1 MAYQYH
7 AFFVHHSSFK
17 VLEKGYKGCARH
29 LFRELNMKKLLFC
42 FSIIALVSFASCT
55 KETTYTF
62 VDNTDYSSISATIV
76 ERTVYLME
84 YDVDGSRI
92 ANNSIDFPSK
102 GHGYTFTANDR
113 SEKIKVYLKLKFQS
127 GYQTTDFNRWVQ
139 LVYYLEK
146 GKDVTIQIDGSTLVG
161 PSEP

>member
-1 MAYQYH
+1 MINNFIKPGLQDLCVSRSTFTWGIQVPFDRKHVIY
-7 AFFVHHSSFK
+7 VW
-17 VLEKGYKGCARH
+17 VD
-29 LFRELNMKKLLFC
+29 
-42 FSIIALVSFASCT
+42 ALIN
-55 KETTYTF
+55 YITF
-62 VDNTDYSSISATIV
+62 
-76 ERTVYLME
+76 LG

>member
-1 MAYQYH
+1 
-7 AFFVHHSSFK
+7 
-17 VLEKGYKGCARH
+17 
-29 LFRELNMKKLLFC
+29 MKKLLFC
-42 FSIIALVSFASCT
+42 LSIIALATFASCT

-62 VDNTDYSSISATIV
+62 IDNTDYSSITAATIV
-76 ERTVYLME
+76 GRTVYLME
-84 YDVDGSRI
+84 YDAAGSRI

-113 SEKIKVYLKLKFQS
+113 SEKIKVYLNLKFQS
-127 GYQTTDFNRWVQ
+127 QGQTSDFNRWVQ